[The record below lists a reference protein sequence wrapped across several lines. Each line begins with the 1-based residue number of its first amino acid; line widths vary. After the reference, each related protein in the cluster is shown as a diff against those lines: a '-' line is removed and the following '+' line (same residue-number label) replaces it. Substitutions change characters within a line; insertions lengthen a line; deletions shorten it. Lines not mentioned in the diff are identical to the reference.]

1 MTHALTRLFAAIP
14 NLNQRELTET
24 DFFTICER
32 ENISIIYTTNL
43 QTGCYVIFE
52 SKHYIFINRNL
63 KGIQLLKVAWHE
75 LAHYFLHFPSQT
87 NFGVAFFDIHQK
99 AKSNNEANAL
109 AALALIPFERIDQE
123 NSKELRS
130 LLNLRKKLL
139 IDFDV

>member
-1 MTHALTRLFAAIP
+1 MLHILNKLFESVP
-14 NLNQRELTET
+14 GLNQRELTET
-24 DFFTICER
+24 DFFNICNR
-32 ENISIIYTTNL
+32 ENINVRYTTEM

-52 SKHYIFINRNL
+52 KKHYIFINRNL

-87 NFGVAFFDIHQK
+87 NFGVAFFDVHQK
-99 AKSNNEANAL
+99 AKMDNEANAL

-139 IDFDV
+139 IEFDV